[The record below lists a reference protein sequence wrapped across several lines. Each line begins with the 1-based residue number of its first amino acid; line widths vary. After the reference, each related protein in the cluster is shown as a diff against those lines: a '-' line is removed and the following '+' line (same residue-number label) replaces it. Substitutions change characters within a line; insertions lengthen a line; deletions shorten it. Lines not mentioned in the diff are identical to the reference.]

1 MDGTGHWNKTRFF
14 SGHGSLSA
22 HSFEVCATEEST
34 TAEKHV
40 LSYNIEHSNNIAQQ
54 DTFVQ

>member
-1 MDGTGHWNKTRFF
+1 MVQATETKLGFF
-14 SGHGSLSA
+14 SGHSPLSA

-40 LSYNIEHSNNIAQQ
+40 LSSNIERSNNIAQQ
-54 DTFVQ
+54 DAFVQ

>member
-1 MDGTGHWNKTRFF
+1 MVQVTGTKLVF
-14 SGHGSLSA
+14 SPGHGSLSA

-40 LSYNIEHSNNIAQQ
+40 LSYNTEHSSNIAQQ
-54 DTFVQ
+54 DAFVQ

>member
-1 MDGTGHWNKTRFF
+1 MVQATGTKLVF
-14 SGHGSLSA
+14 SLATALSA

-40 LSYNIEHSNNIAQQ
+40 LSYNIERSNNIAQQ
-54 DTFVQ
+54 DAFVQ